1 MSAMWHVTWQSVW
14 RVLRVP
20 PQVLCIVIGCCY
32 FVARRRSD
40 MKVPSHR
47 KSHLNIFARAAA
59 LSCRR
64 VSCHVTH
71 LQGLKFAQ
79 FDDSSAQAGTSF
91 AIPARD
97 LTLTRFPPPTRALC
111 DYAFCSACEQSLAT
125 LGHLLPAALRQ
136 VSRLPCMLLT
146 IIIFEAKCALCRL
159 ALRRTIGVGS
169 HGAVWLGQWRRRS
182 MRRSHP

>member
-1 MSAMWHVTWQSVW
+1 MSAMWHVTWQSAW
-14 RVLRVP
+14 RVLCVP

-47 KSHLNIFARAAA
+47 KSHLNTFARAAA
-59 LSCRR
+59 LSCWR

-97 LTLTRFPPPTRALC
+97 LTLTRFPPPRALFVTMLFVPRANNRLQRWDTSLPQLSDKSRSC
-111 DYAFCSACEQSLAT
+111 LACY
-125 LGHLLPAALRQ
+125 
-136 VSRLPCMLLT
+136 
-146 IIIFEAKCALCRL
+146 
-159 ALRRTIGVGS
+159 
-169 HGAVWLGQWRRRS
+169 
-182 MRRSHP
+182 